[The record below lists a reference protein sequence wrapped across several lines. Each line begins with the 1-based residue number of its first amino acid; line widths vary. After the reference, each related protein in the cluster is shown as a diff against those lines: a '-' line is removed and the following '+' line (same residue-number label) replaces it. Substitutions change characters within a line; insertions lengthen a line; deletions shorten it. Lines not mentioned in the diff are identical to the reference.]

1 VAKRRIWISSS
12 AAIFA
17 AVLVTACSSSG
28 SSSSTSNTAAGAN
41 ASTSSGGTITIGFI
55 GSLQSATYSFPE
67 TAAAA
72 QAEVDAVNAAG
83 GIHGKT
89 VKLSVCN
96 DQASTSQAVVCVR
109 QMTSAGAVGVI
120 GGISTAGETI
130 TGDLQAANL
139 VYTGGRPL
147 SPGELNSPISFPMVG
162 GGESSAA
169 GLAVYAAQTAG
180 CKRPYMIVSDSSP
193 SELTAAA
200 FAKGFKYASG
210 GTSVGQTVT
219 PSPNTSYAAA
229 AADAVSYHADC
240 VFFGLDVPEGPK
252 AIPTVRAALPNA
264 KFFNTAGAMPT
275 PIIQA
280 LGKAAD
286 GIYLSDSVLPVND
299 TTNALL
305 NQYKAEMAQYQPKQV
320 VDGFGVTSWL
330 GTRLLLDTISNM
342 TTPVTAQNVLNAYNQ
357 LGAYNGQGVIGNFNF
372 KDTGQIPGA
381 KREVNL
387 TYLVF
392 QVHNGAY
399 QVTDPTFKSAAAA
412 MGG

>member
-1 VAKRRIWISSS
+1 VSRRRNWINGTVVAIS
-12 AAIFA
+12 A
-17 AVLVTACSSSG
+17 AVLATACSSSG
-28 SSSSTSNTAAGAN
+28 SSSSAAGSG
-41 ASTSSGGTITIGFI
+41 STSSGGTITIGFI

-83 GIHGKT
+83 GIHGAK

-96 DQASTSQAVVCVR
+96 DQANTSQAVACVR
-109 QMTSAGAVGVI
+109 QMTDAGAVGVI
-120 GGISTAGETI
+120 GGISTVGDTI
-130 TGDLQAANL
+130 TSDLQAAHL
-139 VYTGGRPL
+139 IYTGERPL

-180 CKRPYMIVSDSSP
+180 CKRMYMIVSDSSP
-193 SELTAAA
+193 SELTGAA

-229 AADAVSYHADC
+229 AADAVAYHADC
-240 VFFGLDVPEGPK
+240 VFFALDVPEGPK

-280 LGKAAD
+280 LGKSAD
-286 GIYLSDSVLPVND
+286 GIYLSDSVLPVN
-299 TTNALL
+299 TTSNALL
-305 NQYKAEMAQYQPKQV
+305 NQFKTEMAKYQPKAV
-320 VDGFGVTSWL
+320 VDGFAVTSWL
-330 GTRLLLDTISNM
+330 GTRLLLDTIGNM
-342 TTPVTAQNVLNAYNQ
+342 SGAVNAQTVQSAFDK
-357 LGAYNGQGVIGNFNF
+357 LGAYNGQNLIGNFNF
-372 KDTGQIPGA
+372 QDTGQIPAA

-387 TYLVF
+387 TYIVF
-392 QVHNGAY
+392 QVQNGAY
-399 QVTDPTFKSAAAA
+399 EVGGDPAFKSAAAA
-412 MGG
+412 MNS

>member
-12 AAIFA
+12 AVIFA

-28 SSSSTSNTAAGAN
+28 SSSSTSDTAAGAN

-72 QAEVDAVNAAG
+72 QTEVDVVNAAG
-83 GIHGKT
+83 GIHGKK

-120 GGISTAGETI
+120 GGISTVGETI

-139 VYTGGRPL
+139 IYTGERPL

-200 FAKGFKYASG
+200 FAKGFKTTSG
-210 GTSVGQTVT
+210 ISVGQTVT

-252 AIPTVRAALPNA
+252 AIPTLRAALPNA

-305 NQYKAEMAQYQPKQV
+305 NQFKAEMAQYQPKAV
-320 VDGFGVTSWL
+320 VDGFAVTSWL
-330 GTRLLLDTISNM
+330 GTRLLLDTISTM
-342 TTPVTAQNVLNAYNQ
+342 TTPVTAQNVLSAFNQ
-357 LGAYNGQGVIGNFNF
+357 LGAYNGQGLIGNFNF
-372 KDTGQIPGA
+372 QTKSPIPGA
-381 KREVNL
+381 TREVNL

-392 QVHNGAY
+392 QVENGTY

>member
-1 VAKRRIWISSS
+1 VAKRRIWISSG
-12 AAIFA
+12 AVIFA

-28 SSSSTSNTAAGAN
+28 SSSSTSDTAAGAN

-72 QAEVDAVNAAG
+72 QTEVDAVNAAG
-83 GIHGKT
+83 GIHGKK

-120 GGISTAGETI
+120 GGISTVGETI

-139 VYTGGRPL
+139 IYTGERPL

-200 FAKGFKYASG
+200 FAKGFKTTSG
-210 GTSVGQTVT
+210 ISVGQTVT

-252 AIPTVRAALPNA
+252 AIPTLRAALPKA

-280 LGKAAD
+280 LGKSAD

-305 NQYKAEMAQYQPKQV
+305 NQFKAEMAQYQPKAV
-320 VDGFGVTSWL
+320 VDGFAVTSWL
-330 GTRLLLDTISNM
+330 GTRLLLDTISTM
-342 TTPVTAQNVLNAYNQ
+342 TTPVTAQNVLHAFNQ

-372 KDTGQIPGA
+372 QTKSPIPGA
-381 KREVNL
+381 SREVNL

-392 QVHNGAY
+392 QVQNGTY
-399 QVTDPTFKSAAAA
+399 QVTDPTFRSAAAA

>member
-1 VAKRRIWISSS
+1 MAKRRIWISSS
-12 AAIFA
+12 AVIFA

-28 SSSSTSNTAAGAN
+28 SSSSTSDTAAGAN

-72 QAEVDAVNAAG
+72 QTEVDAINAAG
-83 GIHGKT
+83 GIHGKK

-120 GGISTAGETI
+120 GGISTVGETI

-139 VYTGGRPL
+139 IYTGERPL

-200 FAKGFKYASG
+200 FAKGFKTTSG
-210 GTSVGQTVT
+210 ISVGQTVT

-252 AIPTVRAALPNA
+252 AIPTLRAALPNA

-299 TTNALL
+299 TANALL
-305 NQYKAEMAQYQPKQV
+305 NQFKAEMAQYQPKAV
-320 VDGFGVTSWL
+320 VDGFAVTSWL
-330 GTRLLLDTISNM
+330 GTRLLLDTISTM
-342 TTPVTAQNVLNAYNQ
+342 TTPVTAQNVLSAFNK
-357 LGAYNGQGVIGNFNF
+357 LGAYNGQGLIGNFNF
-372 KDTGQIPGA
+372 QTKSPIPDA
-381 KREVNL
+381 TREVNL

-392 QVHNGAY
+392 QVENGTY

>member
-1 VAKRRIWISSS
+1 MAKRRIWISSS

-72 QAEVDAVNAAG
+72 QAEVNAVNAAG

-96 DQASTSQAVVCVR
+96 DQASTSQAVVCVH

-305 NQYKAEMAQYQPKQV
+305 NQYKAEMAQYQPKAV

-342 TTPVTAQNVLNAYNQ
+342 TAPVTAQNVRNAYNQ

-381 KREVNL
+381 TREVNL

-392 QVHNGAY
+392 QVQNGTY

>member
-28 SSSSTSNTAAGAN
+28 SSSTTSGSAAG
-41 ASTSSGGTITIGFI
+41 ASTSSGKPITIGFI

-83 GIHGKT
+83 GIHGAKVT
-89 VKLSVCN
+89 LSVCN

-120 GGISTAGETI
+120 GGISTVGETI

-139 VYTGGRPL
+139 VYTGERPL

-162 GGESSAA
+162 GGESSAS

-193 SELTAAA
+193 SELTGAA
-200 FAKGFKYASG
+200 FAAGFKYASH
-210 GTSVGQTVT
+210 GTSVGKTVT

-240 VFFGLDVPEGPK
+240 VFFSLDVPEGPK
-252 AIPTVRAALPNA
+252 AIPTLRAALPDA
-264 KFFNTAGAMPT
+264 KFFNTAGAMPA

-299 TTNALL
+299 TMNATL
-305 NQYKAEMAQYQPKQV
+305 NQFKAEMAKYEPKQV
-320 VDGFGVTSWL
+320 VDGFAVTSWL
-330 GTRLLLDTISNM
+330 GTRLLLDTITDM
-342 TTPVTAQNVLNAYNQ
+342 TAPVTAQNVLNAFNQ
-357 LGAYNGQGVIGNFNF
+357 LGAYNGQGVIGSFNF
-372 KDTGQIPGA
+372 QTKSPIATA

-387 TYLVF
+387 DYLVF
-392 QVHNGAY
+392 QVENGTY
-399 QVTDPTFKSAAAA
+399 QVTDPTFQSAAAA
-412 MGG
+412 MGA

>member
-1 VAKRRIWISSS
+1 MAKRRIWISSS

-96 DQASTSQAVVCVR
+96 DQASTSQAVVCVH

-305 NQYKAEMAQYQPKQV
+305 NQYKAEMAQYQPKAV

-342 TTPVTAQNVLNAYNQ
+342 TAPVTAQNVRNAYNQ

-381 KREVNL
+381 TREVNL

-392 QVHNGAY
+392 QVQNGTY

>member
-1 VAKRRIWISSS
+1 MSRRRNWINGTVVAIS
-12 AAIFA
+12 A
-17 AVLVTACSSSG
+17 AVLATACSSSG
-28 SSSSTSNTAAGAN
+28 SSSSAAGSG
-41 ASTSSGGTITIGFI
+41 STSSGGTITIGFI

-83 GIHGKT
+83 GIHGAK

-96 DQASTSQAVVCVR
+96 DQANTSQAVACVR
-109 QMTSAGAVGVI
+109 QMTDAGAVGVI
-120 GGISTAGETI
+120 GGISTVGDTI
-130 TGDLQAANL
+130 TSDLQAAHL
-139 VYTGGRPL
+139 IYTGERPL

-180 CKRPYMIVSDSSP
+180 CKRMYMIVSDSSP
-193 SELTAAA
+193 SELTGAA

-229 AADAVSYHADC
+229 AADAVAYHADC
-240 VFFGLDVPEGPK
+240 VFFALDVPEGPK

-280 LGKAAD
+280 LGKSAD
-286 GIYLSDSVLPVND
+286 GIYLSDSVLPVN
-299 TTNALL
+299 TTSNALL
-305 NQYKAEMAQYQPKQV
+305 NQFKTEMAKYQPKAV
-320 VDGFGVTSWL
+320 VDGFAVTSWL
-330 GTRLLLDTISNM
+330 GTRLLLDTIGNM
-342 TTPVTAQNVLNAYNQ
+342 SGAVNAQTVQSAFDK
-357 LGAYNGQGVIGNFNF
+357 LGAYNGQNLIGNFNF
-372 KDTGQIPGA
+372 QDTGQIPAA

-387 TYLVF
+387 TYIVF
-392 QVHNGAY
+392 QVQNGAY
-399 QVTDPTFKSAAAA
+399 EVGGDPAFKSAAAA
-412 MGG
+412 MNS

>member
-1 VAKRRIWISSS
+1 VAKRRIWISST

-17 AVLVTACSSSG
+17 ALLATACSSS
-28 SSSSTSNTAAGAN
+28 SSSSSGSSAAST
-41 ASTSSGGTITIGFI
+41 STSSGGTITIGFI

-83 GIHGKT
+83 GIHGNK

-109 QMTSAGAVGVI
+109 QMTSASAVGVI
-120 GGISTAGETI
+120 GGISTVGETI

-139 VYTGGRPL
+139 VYTGERPL

-169 GLAVYAAQTAG
+169 GEAVYAAQTAG

-200 FAKGFKYASG
+200 FAKAFKYASS
-210 GTSVGQTVT
+210 GTSVGQTVN
-219 PSPNTSYAAA
+219 PSPSTSYAAA
-229 AADAVSYHADC
+229 AADAVAYHADC
-240 VFFGLDVPEGPK
+240 VFFSLDVPEGPK
-252 AIPTVRAALPNA
+252 AIPTLRAALPNA
-264 KFFNTAGAMPT
+264 KFFNTAGAMPA

-280 LGKAAD
+280 LGKAAN

-299 TTNALL
+299 TANATLS
-305 NQYKAEMAQYQPKQV
+305 QFKAEMAQYEPKQV
-320 VDGFGVTSWL
+320 VDGFAVTSWL
-330 GTRLLLDTISNM
+330 GTRLLLDTITKM
-342 TTPVTAQNVLNAYNQ
+342 TVPITAQNVLKAFNQ
-357 LGAYNGQGVIGNFNF
+357 LGEYNGQGLIGSFNF
-372 KDTGQIPGA
+372 QTKSPIADA

-387 TYLVF
+387 SYLVF
-392 QVHNGAY
+392 QVENGTY
-399 QVTDPTFKSAAAA
+399 QVTDPSFQNAAAA

>member
-1 VAKRRIWISSS
+1 
-12 AAIFA
+12 
-17 AVLVTACSSSG
+17 
-28 SSSSTSNTAAGAN
+28 
-41 ASTSSGGTITIGFI
+41 
-55 GSLQSATYSFPE
+55 
-67 TAAAA
+67 
-72 QAEVDAVNAAG
+72 
-83 GIHGKT
+83 
-89 VKLSVCN
+89 
-96 DQASTSQAVVCVR
+96 
-109 QMTSAGAVGVI
+109 MTSAGAVGVI
-120 GGISTAGETI
+120 GGISTVGETI

-139 VYTGGRPL
+139 IYTGERPL

-193 SELTAAA
+193 SELTGAA
-200 FAKGFKYASG
+200 FAKGFKTTS

-240 VFFGLDVPEGPK
+240 VFFALDVPEGPK
-252 AIPTVRAALPNA
+252 AIPTLRAALPNA
-264 KFFNTAGAMPT
+264 KFFNTAGAMPP

-305 NQYKAEMAQYQPKQV
+305 NQFKAEMAQYQPKAV
-320 VDGFGVTSWL
+320 VDGFAVTSWL
-330 GTRLLLDTISNM
+330 GTRLLLDTISTM
-342 TTPVTAQNVLNAYNQ
+342 TTPVTAQNVLHAFNQ
-357 LGAYNGQGVIGNFNF
+357 LGAYNGQGLIGNFNF
-372 KDTGQIPGA
+372 QTKSPIPGA
-381 KREVNL
+381 SREVNL

-392 QVHNGAY
+392 QVENGTY